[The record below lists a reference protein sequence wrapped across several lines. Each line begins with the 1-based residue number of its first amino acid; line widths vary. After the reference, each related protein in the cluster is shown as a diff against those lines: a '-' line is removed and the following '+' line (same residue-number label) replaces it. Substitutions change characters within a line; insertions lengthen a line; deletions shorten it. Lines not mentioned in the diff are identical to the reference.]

1 MIMIAWKAI
10 GVKPPTV
17 TYAGVEQAVLE
28 RLLGLLLGK
37 DMASVITTIQY
48 VVNSVGVLDS

>member
-1 MIMIAWKAI
+1 MIPWKAI

-28 RLLGLLLGK
+28 RLLGLLLKK
-37 DMASVITTIQY
+37 DMASAITTIQY
-48 VVNSVGVLDS
+48 VVNSAWVLDS

>member
-1 MIMIAWKAI
+1 MIAEKAI

-17 TYAGVEQAVLE
+17 TDAGVEQAALE

-37 DMASVITTIQY
+37 DMGSVITAVQD
-48 VVNSVGVLDS
+48 VVNGAAVRNS